1 MAHWCSLASKL
12 WDAKSAVGWGKTII
26 TGPCCPLCF
35 HSVILLPLCSG
46 KEEQSWVNVD
56 SWKTGIIPVTSFYLS
71 PGALAPITIVLYI
84 TDIWN
89 WRSAADFSRS
99 EWIPS
104 SSNSHAGEQPSVLKC
119 GSANSLTWRERKRKK
134 WKVGKVKKTSS
145 FLIWE
150 LIAKHIS
157 QFIWKD
163 KAKLN

>member
-12 WDAKSAVGWGKTII
+12 WDAKSAVSWGKTII

-35 HSVILLPLCSG
+35 HSVILLPLCSQ
-46 KEEQSWVNVD
+46 KEEQSWVDVD
-56 SWKTGIIPVTSFYLS
+56 NWKSIIPVTSFYLS

-104 SSNSHAGEQPSVLKC
+104 SSNSHAGGNLVCPEMRLSKQSYL
-119 GSANSLTWRERKRKK
+119 KRKK
-134 WKVGKVKKTSS
+134 KKKSEKWEKWK
-145 FLIWE
+145 
-150 LIAKHIS
+150 
-157 QFIWKD
+157 
-163 KAKLN
+163 KLQVS